1 MSDVKAPAAPGTT
14 TAVAKAEP
22 RAITDQVLA
31 RVSAMQQAKDIQLPP
46 DYSAANALK
55 SAHLMLLE
63 TLDKN
68 GKNVLESC
76 SKESI
81 ANGLMSMVIQGLNPD
96 KKQCYFIAYGG
107 KLQMQR
113 SYMGSVSVARRVA
126 GLKDVNAQV
135 VYEGE
140 EFQPAIDLETGK
152 MRIIKHNPDLTKIDG
167 GKIVGAYAIA
177 ILENGERRAEYM
189 TFGQIQRS
197 WQQNKA
203 NNGNSP
209 AHIKFPEEMAKKTVI
224 NRALKLL
231 INTSTDS
238 SLFDDGEPEEVVR
251 VEDTTYTEVRK
262 EIDTKANSG
271 QVVSFDE
278 PTQPAQVESG
288 ITKKQAD
295 PEPEMVE
302 EGPDF

>member
-1 MSDVKAPAAPGTT
+1 MSEAKAPAATGIT

-31 RVSAMQQAKDIQLPP
+31 RVSAMQVAKDIQLPP

-68 GKNVLESC
+68 GKPVLESC

-96 KKQCYFIAYGG
+96 KKQCYFIAYNG

-126 GLKDVNAQV
+126 GLKDINAQV

-140 EFQPAIDLETGK
+140 DFQPAVDIESGK
-152 MRIIKHNPDLTKIDG
+152 TRIIKHVPDFAKIDG
-167 GKIVGAYAIA
+167 GKIAGAYAIVT
-177 ILENGERRAEYM
+177 LENGERRAEYM
-189 TFGQIQRS
+189 TYGQIQRS

-209 AHIKFPEEMAKKTVI
+209 AHQKFPEEMAKKTVI

-238 SLFDDGEPEEVVR
+238 SLFDDGEAEEIVR
-251 VEDTTYTEVRK
+251 VEDASYTEVK
-262 EIDTKANSG
+262 QEIAAKANSG
-271 QVVSFDE
+271 PVVSFNEPDTALAKQAPPPPPAAQPDPAEDE
-278 PTQPAQVESG
+278 P
-288 ITKKQAD
+288 
-295 PEPEMVE
+295 
-302 EGPDF
+302 DF